1 MLKKIILSAIILFIF
16 IVLIW
21 LILNPLFMKERKIR
35 DNLLKTIPMSTN
47 MDEALQ
53 LIKKNK
59 EWEIRNIN
67 YNDGFDFTPYY
78 GFPEKGEARV
88 IGEKHIRVYLG
99 NYFIIVHMDVIA
111 YFAFD
116 ENDKLIEI
124 YVEKQP
130 DGP

>member
-1 MLKKIILSAIILFIF
+1 MLKKIILSSIILILFT
-16 IVLIW
+16 VLIW

-59 EWEIRNIN
+59 EWEIRNID
-67 YNDGFDFTPYY
+67 YDDGFYFNSYS
-78 GFPEKGEARV
+78 GFPENGEDRV

-99 NYFIIVHMDVIA
+99 SYFIIVEIPVIA

-116 ENDKLIEI
+116 KNDKLIEI
-124 YVEKQP
+124 YVGKQP

>member
-1 MLKKIILSAIILFIF
+1 MLKKIILSSIILILFT
-16 IVLIW
+16 VLIW
-21 LILNPLFMKERKIR
+21 LILNPLFMKDRKIR
-35 DNLLKTIPMSTN
+35 DNLLKVVPMSTN
-47 MDEALQ
+47 MEEALQ

-59 EWEIRNIN
+59 EWEIININ

-88 IGEKHIRVYLG
+88 IGEKNIYVYLG
-99 NYFIIVHMDVIA
+99 SFSIVFEVDVIA

-116 ENDKLIEI
+116 KNDKLIEI

-130 DGP
+130 DVP

>member
-1 MLKKIILSAIILFIF
+1 MLKKIILSSIIIILFT
-16 IVLIW
+16 VLIW
-21 LILNPLFMKERKIR
+21 ITSNPLFKKDRKIR
-35 DNLLKTIPMSTN
+35 DDLLKVIPMSTK

-53 LIKKNK
+53 LIKTNK
-59 EWEIRNIN
+59 KWEISNIN
-67 YNDGFDFTPYY
+67 YNKGFRFRPYY
-78 GFPEKGEARV
+78 GFPENGEARV
-88 IGEKHIRVYLG
+88 IGEKHIYVYLG
-99 NYFIIVHMDVIA
+99 SFSIIVHMDVIA